1 MKIVLTPQESEE
13 IFYNSLCNAVGTG
26 WMSGY
31 GLELTCA
38 KAQYN
43 AAKDNFIKE
52 SNSDPCYEDVLLQV
66 LKDGGTL
73 TFIDHESDG
82 EKTHITL
89 KEVHERVSEVP
100 ARNLINIDTEND
112 DAIDAD
118 VVIQTVFFGE
128 VVYG

>member
-1 MKIVLTPQESEE
+1 MKIVLTPKESEN
-13 IFYNSLCNAVGTG
+13 IFYDALCNAVGTG

-31 GLELTCA
+31 GLELTFV
-38 KAQYN
+38 KSQYKQSREN
-43 AAKDNFIKE
+43 LVIERNTQ
-52 SNSDPCYEDVLLQV
+52 PCYEDVLLRILQ
-66 LKDGGTL
+66 DGGTL

-82 EKTHITL
+82 ERTDITL

-100 ARNLINIDTEND
+100 ARNLINIETEND

-128 VVYG
+128 IVYG

>member
-1 MKIVLTPQESEE
+1 MKIVLTPKESEN
-13 IFYNSLCNAVGTG
+13 IFYDALCNAVGTG

-31 GLELTCA
+31 GLELTFA
-38 KAQYN
+38 KSQYKQSREN
-43 AAKDNFIKE
+43 LVIERNTQ
-52 SNSDPCYEDVLLQV
+52 PCYEDVLLRILQ
-66 LKDGGTL
+66 DGGTL

-82 EKTHITL
+82 ERTDITL

-100 ARNLINIDTEND
+100 ARNLINIETEND